1 MQKCFTLFTGLAA
14 IALSLAA
21 SGQSKI
27 PAEQASKHY
36 GETITICGTILED
49 NFIFDT
55 KTKNT
60 LFILG
65 AASQGRQVT
74 VVVPSAT
81 SKKVID
87 KPKNYY
93 ANKNVCVTGKVTE
106 LNGKPEIVIADEN
119 KIRISNSGGGGG
131 SDVKPNDFMRFD

>member
-1 MQKCFTLFTGLAA
+1 MRQSFALLTSAAA
-14 IALSLAA
+14 IFFSFSVSA
-21 SGQSKI
+21 QNKV

-49 NFIFDT
+49 NFIFDS

-60 LFILG
+60 FLVLG
-65 AASQGRQVT
+65 EGSQTQKVT
-74 VVVPSAT
+74 VVVPAVT

-93 ANKNVCVTGKVTE
+93 ANKNVCVTGKVVE
-106 LNGKPEIVIADEN
+106 LNGKPEILVGAED
-119 KIRISNSGGGGG
+119 KIQFGGGA
-131 SDVKPNDFMRFD
+131 SDIKPNDFMRFE